1 MMNRCTIRSISVTA
15 GLLLVMASGSSTHAQ
30 EKVENP
36 AYAGWSKF
44 KPNTVVKYKNTNKV
58 VVMGNEIVSESDL
71 TQTLLEATDDKVVVQ
86 YDVVTKT
93 MGMEFKT
100 PPSKQEYPRMIPLK
114 PGQKKENVGKPDN
127 VFEEGT
133 ETIKVPAGE
142 YKTKW
147 TKCKVEDRVLQT
159 WVSDTVPGTLVKSAT
174 TIGNGFTGTN
184 VMELVEVKK
193 P

>member
-1 MMNRCTIRSISVTA
+1 MKRCSIRLMSVAA
-15 GLLLVMASGSSTHAQ
+15 GLFLVMTACSSARAQ

-36 AYAGWSKF
+36 AYAAWSKF
-44 KPNTVVKYKNTNKV
+44 KPNTAVKYKNINKV
-58 VVMGNEIVSESDL
+58 VVMGNEVVSESDL
-71 TQTLLEATDDKVVVQ
+71 TQTLLEVTEDKVVVQ

-100 PPSKQEYPRMIPLK
+100 PPSKQEYPRLIPLK

-127 VFEEGT
+127 LLEEGS

-142 YKTKW
+142 FKTKW
-147 TKCKVEDRVLQT
+147 TKNKVEDRVLQN
-159 WVSDTVPGTLVKSAT
+159 WLSDTVPGTLVKSAT